1 MRHCAIVLVFMLS
14 VVVAAAVRAADGSRF
29 TIAEHVGATDPATEG
44 WTAQQRAGVASLPV
58 TALAPDGETGYD
70 AWRVSDSSRLQELL
84 YVKKLSNA
92 DLDRLADGFVFSA
105 RLRVF
110 DRGRKPDSAV
120 NIRHIANGRR
130 WQVRFGSTDAG
141 DPVVQL
147 YGTADLVLTGLGPGY
162 HLYEVRDLD
171 GDGSADLYVDGVE
184 TYTAWRGL
192 ADRRPAQVEW
202 GSGATSGQGSAAY
215 NLVRLAS
222 VTASLDQGD
231 VMVSQTQTP
240 KLVTHMAPRSDGC
253 ILHVDFE
260 NYVDRTYPLLNAG
273 IRWLGF
279 PGQEQDRDQ
288 HRVDVLR
295 GKRTAFAGM
304 RCGHVSVRR
313 VSQTGRILLQARH
326 DAPVAGDVEVSEF
339 VFRPALSRAADLE
352 EFPVWRPVESGGVCL
367 LAHGT
372 AESGVYTLDV
382 HDRTGRI
389 SGVATG
395 LKQHEW
401 ARFILVRDRPQASVQ
416 LWLVSAEGEK
426 RVGTYG
432 DVDPGA
438 PTRQVEIGESSQN
451 KGRGAGYWDDV
462 RVGRVRT
469 ADTQLAQPETMRDV
483 GKERAEIAYPIA
495 VGTAKQLFVDDVLIH
510 SLAGL
515 TRTLH
520 PVEKHPAN
528 PLIVADKPWEKCVL
542 LYGGVC
548 RDPAMGNR
556 FRMWYLIWGKHYG
569 LPTFI
574 GYAESEDGFNWAK
587 PNLGLHDFEGSKA
600 NNIVMPG
607 HSNCTFLFDPA
618 HPAPSMRHQALL
630 RYRGLR
636 GFTSPDGFLWKDWG
650 NVISQGFDSS
660 SLAWDPVHEK
670 WLASIKISRDGKR
683 SRGYAESSDFQHWT
697 DTYLMLHSDAE
708 DESAEQLYAQN
719 IFCYETLYLSFLR
732 VFDTRT
738 DKVDVQLASSRNAR
752 CWDRQFRRPLIPTAN
767 RKGAWDWGNNAP
779 AGNPPIRVGDELWIY
794 YSGRSTGHNEKPNT
808 GAIGLGIL
816 RLDGFVSVD
825 AGSETG
831 VLTTVPLVLKGT
843 SLYVNA
849 AAAGGQLEVEIVHDR
864 QDGASAGTDA
874 LFEPVE
880 GYGRRNCL
888 PIRSDSVRHRV
899 AWEGADDL
907 EPLRGRPVRLRF
919 YLRDAEL
926 YSFWTE

>member
-1 MRHCAIVLVFMLS
+1 
-14 VVVAAAVRAADGSRF
+14 
-29 TIAEHVGATDPATEG
+29 
-44 WTAQQRAGVASLPV
+44 
-58 TALAPDGETGYD
+58 
-70 AWRVSDSSRLQELL
+70 
-84 YVKKLSNA
+84 
-92 DLDRLADGFVFSA
+92 
-105 RLRVF
+105 
-110 DRGRKPDSAV
+110 
-120 NIRHIANGRR
+120 
-130 WQVRFGSTDAG
+130 
-141 DPVVQL
+141 
-147 YGTADLVLTGLGPGY
+147 
-162 HLYEVRDLD
+162 
-171 GDGSADLYVDGVE
+171 
-184 TYTAWRGL
+184 
-192 ADRRPAQVEW
+192 
-202 GSGATSGQGSAAY
+202 
-215 NLVRLAS
+215 
-222 VTASLDQGD
+222 
-231 VMVSQTQTP
+231 
-240 KLVTHMAPRSDGC
+240 
-253 ILHVDFE
+253 
-260 NYVDRTYPLLNAG
+260 
-273 IRWLGF
+273 
-279 PGQEQDRDQ
+279 
-288 HRVDVLR
+288 
-295 GKRTAFAGM
+295 
-304 RCGHVSVRR
+304 
-313 VSQTGRILLQARH
+313 LQARH

-339 VFRPALSRAADLE
+339 VFRPALRRAVDLE

-372 AESGVYTLDV
+372 SESGVYTLDV

-401 ARFILVRDRPQASVQ
+401 ARLILVRDRPQASVQ

-432 DVDPGA
+432 
-438 PTRQVEIGESSQN
+438 
-451 KGRGAGYWDDV
+451 
-462 RVGRVRT
+462 
-469 ADTQLAQPETMRDV
+469 
-483 GKERAEIAYPIA
+483 
-495 VGTAKQLFVDDVLIH
+495 
-510 SLAGL
+510 
-515 TRTLH
+515 
-520 PVEKHPAN
+520 
-528 PLIVADKPWEKCVL
+528 
-542 LYGGVC
+542 GVC

-556 FRMWYLIWGKHYG
+556 FRMWYLIWGKHYD

-574 GYAESEDGFNWAK
+574 GYAESEDGLNWTK
-587 PNLGLHDFEGSKA
+587 PNMGLHDFEGSKA

-618 HPAPSMRHQALL
+618 HPDPSMRHQALL

-650 NVISQGFDSS
+650 NLISQGFDSS

-683 SRGYAESSDFQHWT
+683 SRGYAESSDFQRWT

-719 IFCYETLYLSFLR
+719 IFYYETLYLSFLR

-738 DKVDVQLASSRNAR
+738 DKVDVQLASSRNAK
-752 CWDRQFRRPLIPTAN
+752 CWGRQFRQPLIPIAN

-808 GAIGLGIL
+808 GAIGLGTL

-849 AAAGGQLEVEIVHDR
+849 TAAGGQLEVEIVQDR
-864 QDGASAGTDA
+864 EGGASAGTDA

-880 GYGRRNCL
+880 GYGRRHCL

-899 AWEGADDL
+899 DWEGTGGL
-907 EPLRGRPVRLRF
+907 EPLRGRLVRLRF
-919 YLRDAEL
+919 YLRDTKL